1 MSAPTRQ
8 ESLLMNR
15 ELIDDILTSEI
26 GYVKKAS
33 VATEKATRTQIREEG
48 FQRAILPFED
58 ITNDD
63 LDYSGDSEL
72 SGVWFELEPDSPAAR
87 SIPYDASPNT
97 AFYRAEKYVVFLSII
112 TSEEL
117 TKNINELRTY
127 KTDVRQIVYDNV
139 LRDMHTAEDV
149 AFISEIDRLVGN
161 RVDLGTF
168 SVANQAAIA
177 LSRETQ
183 NVDMKQA
190 ITRKSYKRAKSFLPD
205 RRLPNGI
212 WLMNQRTAQEF
223 IGWDRNEMGGDKAQ
237 ELALDGLNALE
248 SFKMMGIPHIATIKN
263 DLVLNGYV
271 YQFAPKDFMGHAL
284 RLEDIEVTIKKEYDI
299 VRMRAQEQIGLSI
312 GNTRSVQKL
321 FFNSGSTTYDGS
333 VALW

>member
-1 MSAPTRQ
+1 
-8 ESLLMNR
+8 MNR
-15 ELIDDILTSEI
+15 ELIDDILTSDVGI
-26 GYVKKAS
+26 VKKAS

-58 ITNDD
+58 ITNAD

-127 KTDVRQIVYDNV
+127 KTDVRQIVNDNV
-139 LRDMHTAEDV
+139 LRDMHTAEDS
-149 AFISEIDRLVGN
+149 AFLAELDRLVGLTPLLIS
-161 RVDLGTF
+161 DGAYT
-168 SVANQAAIA
+168 
-177 LSRETQ
+177 RESQ
-183 NVDMKQA
+183 NVQMGAA
-190 ITRKSYKRAKSFLPD
+190 ITRLSYKRAKSFLPD
-205 RRLPNGI
+205 RRIPNGV

-223 IGWDRNEMGGDKAQ
+223 IGWKRDEMGGDKAQ
-237 ELALDGLNALE
+237 DLILDGLSSLE
-248 SFKMMGIPHIATIKN
+248 SFKMIGVPHIATIKN
-263 DLVLNGYV
+263 DLVLNGYC

-284 RLEDIEVTIKKEYDI
+284 RLQDIEVTIKKEYDI
-299 VRMRAQEQIGLSI
+299 VRMRAQEQVGLSI
-312 GNTRSVQKL
+312 GNTRSVQKV
-321 FFNSGSTTYDGS
+321 FFNTSDPTP
-333 VALW
+333 VAAAAW

>member
-1 MSAPTRQ
+1 MSNRQ

-15 ELIDDILTSEI
+15 ELIDDILSSEQ
-26 GYVKKAS
+26 GVVKKAS

-58 ITNDD
+58 ITNAD
-63 LDYSGDSEL
+63 LDYAGDSEL

-87 SIPYDASPNT
+87 SIPYDDTPNT

-127 KTDVRQIVYDNV
+127 KTDVRQIVQDNV

-149 AFISEIDRLVGN
+149 AFLSEIDRLVGASQIN
-161 RVDLGTF
+161 LST
-168 SVANQAAIA
+168 NP
-177 LSRETQ
+177 SREIQ
-183 NVDMKQA
+183 NIAMGQA

-205 RRLPNGI
+205 RKIPNGV

-237 ELALDGLNALE
+237 ELVLNGLTALE
-248 SFKMMGIPHIATIKN
+248 SFKMVGVPHIASIKN
-263 DLVLNGYV
+263 ELLFNGYV
-271 YQFAPKDFMGHAL
+271 YQFAPQDFMGHAL
-284 RLEDIEVTIKKEYDI
+284 RLQDIEVTIEKKYDI
-299 VRMRAQEQIGLSI
+299 VRMRAQEQVGFTL
-312 GNTRSVQKL
+312 GNTRSFQKV
-321 FFNSGSTTYDGS
+321 FFTIGN
-333 VALW
+333 

>member
-1 MSAPTRQ
+1 
-8 ESLLMNR
+8 MNR
-15 ELIDDILTSEI
+15 ELIDDILNSDVGI
-26 GYVKKAS
+26 VKKAS

-58 ITNDD
+58 ITNAD
-63 LDYSGDSEL
+63 LDYAGDSEL

-127 KTDVRQIVYDNV
+127 KTDVRQIVNDNV

-149 AFISEIDRLVGN
+149 GFLVELDRLVGSQ
-161 RVDLGTF
+161 LL
-168 SVANQAAIA
+168 
-177 LSRETQ
+177 LSNGGYTRETQ
-183 NVDMKQA
+183 HVAMGQA

-205 RRLPNGI
+205 RRIPNGI
-212 WLMNQRTAQEF
+212 WLLNQRTAQEF
-223 IGWDRNEMGGDKAQ
+223 IGWDRTEMGGDKAQ
-237 ELALDGLNALE
+237 ELVLDGLSALE
-248 SFKMMGIPHIATIKN
+248 SFKMVGVPHIASIKN

-284 RLEDIEVTIKKEYDI
+284 RLQDIEVTIEKKRDI
-299 VRMRAQEQIGLSI
+299 VRMFAQEQVGLSI
-312 GNTRSVQKL
+312 GNTRSIQKVY
-321 FFNSGSTTYDGS
+321 FNTGDATVGAAGT
-333 VALW
+333 W

>member
-1 MSAPTRQ
+1 MSATSRQ
-8 ESLLMNR
+8 ENLLMNR
-15 ELIDDILTSEI
+15 ELIDDILSSDI
-26 GYVKKAS
+26 GVVKKAS
-33 VATEKATRTQIREEG
+33 VSAEKATRTQIREEG
-48 FQRAILPFED
+48 FQRTILPFED
-58 ITNDD
+58 ITNAD

-127 KTDVRQIVYDNV
+127 KTDVRQIVNDNV

-149 AFISEIDRLVGN
+149 GLLSEVDRLVGSQT
-161 RVDLGTF
+161 LLTT
-168 SVANQAAIA
+168 AI
-177 LSRETQ
+177 SREVQ
-183 NVDMKQA
+183 HVAMGQA
-190 ITRKSYKRAKSFLPD
+190 ITRLSYKRAKSFLPD
-205 RRLPNGI
+205 RKLPNGI

-223 IGWDRNEMGGDKAQ
+223 IGWDHDEMGGEKAQ
-237 ELALDGLNALE
+237 ELALDGLSALE
-248 SFKMMGIPHIATIKN
+248 SFKMMGIPHIASIKN
-263 DLVLNGYV
+263 ELVLNGYV
-271 YQFAPKDFMGHAL
+271 YQFAPKDYMGHAL

-312 GNTRSVQKL
+312 GNTRSVQKV
-321 FFNSGSTTYDGS
+321 FFNSGDAAIASA
-333 VALW
+333 VVW

>member
-1 MSAPTRQ
+1 
-8 ESLLMNR
+8 MNR
-15 ELIDDILTSEI
+15 ELIDDILTSDVGI
-26 GYVKKAS
+26 VKKAS

-58 ITNDD
+58 ITNAD

-127 KTDVRQIVYDNV
+127 KTDVRQIVNDNV
-139 LRDMHTAEDV
+139 LRDMHTAEDA
-149 AFISEIDRLVGN
+149 AFHAEIDRLVGPTPLLIN
-161 RVDLGTF
+161 NGGYT
-168 SVANQAAIA
+168 
-177 LSRETQ
+177 RESQ
-183 NVDMKQA
+183 NVQMGQA
-190 ITRKSYKRAKSFLPD
+190 ITRMSYKRAKSFLPD
-205 RRLPNGI
+205 RRIPNGV

-223 IGWDRNEMGGDKAQ
+223 IGWKRDEMGGDKAQ
-237 ELALDGLNALE
+237 DLILDGLSSLE
-248 SFKMMGIPHIATIKN
+248 SFKMIGVPHIATIKN
-263 DLVLNGYV
+263 DMILNGYV

-284 RLEDIEVTIKKEYDI
+284 RLQDIEVTIKKEYDI
-299 VRMRAQEQIGLSI
+299 VRMRAQEQVGLSI
-312 GNTRSVQKL
+312 GNTRSVQKVY
-321 FFNSGSTTYDGS
+321 FNTSDTVGAI
-333 VALW
+333 VNW

>member
-1 MSAPTRQ
+1 MPAPSRQ

-15 ELIDDILTSEI
+15 ELIDDILNSDI
-26 GYVKKAS
+26 GVVKQAS
-33 VATEKATRTQIREEG
+33 VAANKATRTQIREEG

-58 ITNDD
+58 ITNAD

-87 SIPYDASPNT
+87 SIPYDDTPNT

-127 KTDVRQIVYDNV
+127 KTDVRQIVNDNV

-149 AFISEIDRLVGN
+149 AFLSEIDRLVGATQVN
-161 RVDLGTF
+161 LNT
-168 SVANQAAIA
+168 SP
-177 LSRETQ
+177 SREIQ
-183 NVDMKQA
+183 NIAMGQA

-205 RRLPNGI
+205 RKIPNGV

-223 IGWDRNEMGGDKAQ
+223 IGWDRTEMGGDKAQ
-237 ELALDGLNALE
+237 ELVLDGLSALE
-248 SFKMMGIPHIATIKN
+248 SFKMVGVPHIATIKN
-263 DLVLNGYV
+263 ELVFNGYV
-271 YQFAPKDFMGHAL
+271 YQFGPKDFMGHAL
-284 RLEDIEVTIKKEYDI
+284 RLQDIEVTIKKEYDI
-299 VRMRAQEQIGLSI
+299 VRMRAQEQVGLSI

-321 FFNSGSTTYDGS
+321 FFNSGDAT
-333 VALW
+333 AAAAAPW